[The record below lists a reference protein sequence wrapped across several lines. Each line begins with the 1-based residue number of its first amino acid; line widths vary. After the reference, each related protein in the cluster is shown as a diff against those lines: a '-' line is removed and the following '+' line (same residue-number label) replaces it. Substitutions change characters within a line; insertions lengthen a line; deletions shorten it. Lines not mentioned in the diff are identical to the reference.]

1 MFQIVVRG
9 NATSTVSLADYCMN
23 TKDLVQGKVFTPRMN
38 ELVDATRESHI
49 YQVNNLSNYNVPQT
63 RPKLR
68 HRCVNVSCLLG
79 E

>member
-23 TKDLVQGKVFTPRMN
+23 TKYLVQGKVFTPRMN

-49 YQVNNLSNYNVPQT
+49 YQVNNL
-63 RPKLR
+63 PKSSTGHTTLAQ
-68 HRCVNVSCLLG
+68 H
-79 E
+79 

>member
-49 YQVNNLSNYNVPQT
+49 YQVKMN
-63 RPKLR
+63 RA
-68 HRCVNVSCLLG
+68 LG
-79 E
+79 HLCAHIG

>member
-49 YQVNNLSNYNVPQT
+49 YQVNYAL
-63 RPKLR
+63 
-68 HRCVNVSCLLG
+68 
-79 E
+79 